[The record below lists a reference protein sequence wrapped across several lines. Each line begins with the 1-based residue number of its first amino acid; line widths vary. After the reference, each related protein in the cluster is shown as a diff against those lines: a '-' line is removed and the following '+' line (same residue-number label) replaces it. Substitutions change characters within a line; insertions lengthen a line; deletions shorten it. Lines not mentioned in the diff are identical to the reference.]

1 MYTETHANLRIE
13 LFKLKLSMQ
22 EVFEEFAQRVANGD
36 AGAHQILQEIYDQ
49 KRAGNIRKISKTDAD
64 SIYDMINSEDS

>member
-1 MYTETHANLRIE
+1 
-13 LFKLKLSMQ
+13 MQ

-36 AGAHQILQEIYDQ
+36 AVAHQILQEIYDQ

>member
-1 MYTETHANLRIE
+1 
-13 LFKLKLSMQ
+13 MQ

>member
-1 MYTETHANLRIE
+1 MLE

-22 EVFEEFAQRVANGD
+22 EVFEEFAQLVANGD
-36 AGAHQILQEIYDQ
+36 SRAQQILQEIYDQ
-49 KRAGNIRKISKTDAD
+49 KRAGNIRKMSRTDAD